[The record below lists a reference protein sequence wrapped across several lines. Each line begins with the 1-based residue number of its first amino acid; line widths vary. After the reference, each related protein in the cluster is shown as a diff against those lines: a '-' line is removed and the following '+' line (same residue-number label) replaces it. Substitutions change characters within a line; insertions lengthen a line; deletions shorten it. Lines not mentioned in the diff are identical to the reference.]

1 MRAYSSVHSPFSPP
15 FFLTWFLIS
24 NSMPRKNELSLG
36 EAIDSFLQERGL
48 KDKADMHR
56 VIAEWPN
63 IMGRA
68 IAENTD
74 QLWFHEGIFYVRM
87 ASPVWKNELAMAK
100 SKILE
105 MVNRELGRELVQEV
119 RII

>member
-1 MRAYSSVHSPFSPP
+1 M
-15 FFLTWFLIS
+15 
-24 NSMPRKNELSLG
+24 SLG

-56 VIAEWPN
+56 IIIEWPR

-68 IAENTD
+68 IAENTE
-74 QLWFHEGIFYVRM
+74 QLWYNEGVFYIRM

-105 MVNRELGRELVQEV
+105 MVNRDLGRELVKEV
-119 RII
+119 KII